1 MLWLALSYPRLAL
14 EVFNSEY
21 ASSGQPVVVLE
32 KNKIVLCNTTAKKL
46 NILPNSS
53 LATAQAIQEGLVY
66 FERDPLLE
74 QKVLTSLAA
83 ELCALS
89 SQVSMPF
96 EGTIL
101 LEIGASIRLFGS
113 ADVIEQ
119 KAIEL
124 SLAAGLEAVSGISPT
139 AQAALAF
146 SYSNK
151 NKLSDIHL
159 THSGI
164 ERAGITEKT
173 INQLSD
179 MGIETLEELTSLPFE
194 EVGKRLGKDILRYLN
209 ELTGNTQ
216 DIQKPITLKKHFV
229 KEMYCLQPINNK
241 PELYE
246 HSNAP
251 LQLLLEELCHWLL
264 INQLGCEMLIWEFEA
279 YGARD
284 CSSNPK
290 NKEADKRAQIP
301 VAFSSPQQE
310 VTNLLKMTKLRLD
323 QELLPKEVITV
334 RLKVN
339 RLAPWQG
346 NNHNLFGP
354 LTSFEMENNNDR
366 KLDTALLDEINAR
379 LGDGS
384 CKGIQSIS
392 SITPEHSWK
401 FLDHLIICAR
411 HNKHADELS
420 PYKKRPLWLTD
431 PPRYVE
437 LKDISLIA
445 GPERIQSRWWSQ
457 LIDRDYYIAKQKN
470 GAECWVFKSPENRWY
485 IHGYF

>member
-1 MLWLALSYPRLAL
+1 MLWLALSYPQLPL
-14 EVFNSEY
+14 EVFDPECASNSR
-21 ASSGQPVVVLE
+21 PVVILE
-32 KNKIVLCNTTAKKL
+32 KNKIALCNTAAKKL
-46 NILPNSS
+46 NILPGSS
-53 LATAQAIQEGLVY
+53 LATAQAIQEGLTY
-66 FERDPLLE
+66 FDRDHLLE
-74 QKVLTSLAA
+74 QKALTSLATK
-83 ELCALS
+83 LYALS
-89 SQVSMPF
+89 SQISMPS
-96 EGTIL
+96 ECAIL

-113 ADVIEQ
+113 VDVLVQ
-119 KAIEL
+119 KAIGL
-124 SLAAGLEAVSGISPT
+124 SSTAGLQAVSGVAPT
-139 AQAALAF
+139 PQAALAF

-179 MGIETLEELTSLPFE
+179 MGIETLEDLTSLPFK

-209 ELTGNTQ
+209 ELTGKTQ
-216 DIQKPITLKKHFV
+216 DIQQPITLKKHFV
-229 KEMYCLQPINNK
+229 KEIYCLQPISNK
-241 PELYE
+241 SELYE
-246 HSNAP
+246 HKNAP

-279 YGARD
+279 YGVRD
-284 CSSNPK
+284 CSSNAR
-290 NKEADKRAQIP
+290 NKGTDKRAQMS
-301 VAFSSPQQE
+301 VTFSAPQQE
-310 VTNLLKMTKLRLD
+310 ITKLLKMTKLRLD
-323 QELLPKEVITV
+323 QESLPKEVITV
-334 RLKVN
+334 RLKVS
-339 RLAPWQG
+339 RLTSWQG
-346 NNHNLFGP
+346 DNHSLFGT
-354 LTSFEMENNNDR
+354 LISSEMGNNNDQ

-392 SITPEHSWK
+392 SITPEHSWR
-401 FLDHLIICAR
+401 FLDHLITRAP
-411 HNKHADELS
+411 HNKHIDELP
-420 PYKKRPLWLTD
+420 PYKKRPLWLID
-431 PPRYVE
+431 HPRYVE

-470 GAECWVFKSPENRWY
+470 GTECWVFKNPENRWY

>member
-21 ASSGQPVVVLE
+21 ANSDQPVVVLE

-53 LATAQAIQEGLVY
+53 LATAQAIQEELVY
-66 FERDPLLE
+66 FERDRLLE
-74 QKVLTSLAA
+74 QKVLTSLATV
-83 ELCALS
+83 LCALS

-113 ADVIEQ
+113 VDVIEQ
-119 KAIEL
+119 KAIAL
-124 SLAAGLEAVSGISPT
+124 SLAAGFEAVSGIAPT

-151 NKLSDIHL
+151 NKLSDVHL
-159 THSGI
+159 TCSGI
-164 ERAGITEKT
+164 ERTGITEKT

-179 MGIETLEELTSLPFE
+179 MGIETLEELTSLPFKE
-194 EVGKRLGKDILRYLN
+194 IGKRLGKDILRYLN
-209 ELTGNTQ
+209 ELTGKTQ
-216 DIQKPITLKKHFV
+216 DIQKPVAIKKHFV
-229 KEMYCLQPINNK
+229 KEIYCLQPISNK
-241 PELYE
+241 SELYE
-246 HSNAP
+246 HVNAP
-251 LQLLLEELCHWLL
+251 LQLLLKELCHWLL

-279 YGARD
+279 YGVRD
-284 CSSNPK
+284 CSTDPK
-290 NKEADKRAQIP
+290 NKGVDKRAQIP
-301 VAFSSPQQE
+301 VTFSSPQQE
-310 VTNLLKMTKLRLD
+310 ITNLLKMTKLRLD

-339 RLAPWQG
+339 RLTSWQG
-346 NNHNLFGP
+346 DNHNLFGA
-354 LTSFEMENNNDR
+354 LTSSEMENNNDQ
-366 KLDTALLDEINAR
+366 KMDTALLDEINAR

>member
-14 EVFNSEY
+14 EVFDPEY

-53 LATAQAIQEGLVY
+53 LATAQAIQEELVY
-66 FERDPLLE
+66 FERDRLLE

-113 ADVIEQ
+113 VDVIEQ
-119 KAIEL
+119 KAIAL
-124 SLAAGLEAVSGISPT
+124 SLAAGLEAVSGIAPT

-146 SYSNK
+146 SHSNK
-151 NKLSDIHL
+151 NKLSDIYL
-159 THSGI
+159 TRSGI

-179 MGIETLEELTSLPFE
+179 MGIETLEELTSLPFKE
-194 EVGKRLGKDILRYLN
+194 IGKRLGKDILRYLN
-209 ELTGNTQ
+209 ELTGKTQ
-216 DIQKPITLKKHFV
+216 DIQKPVALKKHFV
-229 KEMYCLQPINNK
+229 KEIHCLQPINNK
-241 PELYE
+241 SELYE

-251 LQLLLEELCHWLL
+251 FQLLLEELCHWLL

-279 YGARD
+279 YGAHD
-284 CSSNPK
+284 CSGDGK
-290 NKEADKRAQIP
+290 NKETDKRAQMSIS
-301 VAFSSPQQE
+301 FSAPQQE
-310 VTNLLKMTKLRLD
+310 ITNLLKMTKLRLD

-339 RLAPWQG
+339 RLTSWQG
-346 NNHNLFGP
+346 DNHNLFGA
-354 LTSFEMENNNDR
+354 LTSSEMANNNDQ
-366 KLDTALLDEINAR
+366 KMDTALLDEINAR

-411 HNKHADELS
+411 HNKHTDELS

-445 GPERIQSRWWSQ
+445 GPERIQSKWWSQ

-470 GAECWVFKSPENRWY
+470 GVECWVFKSPENRWY

>member
-1 MLWLALSYPRLAL
+1 MLWLALSYPQLPL
-14 EVFNSEY
+14 EVFDPECASNSR
-21 ASSGQPVVVLE
+21 PVVVLE
-32 KNKIVLCNTTAKKL
+32 KNKIALCNAAAQKL
-46 NILPNSS
+46 NILPGSS
-53 LATAQAIQEGLVY
+53 LATAQAIQEELTY
-66 FERDPLLE
+66 FDRDHLLE
-74 QKVLTSLAA
+74 QKVLTSLATK
-83 ELCALS
+83 LYALS
-89 SQVSMPF
+89 SQVSMPS
-96 EGTIL
+96 ECAIL

-113 ADVIEQ
+113 VDVLVQ

-124 SLAAGLEAVSGISPT
+124 SSTAGLQAVGGVASTP
-139 AQAALAF
+139 QAALAF

-151 NKLSDIHL
+151 NKLSDIYL
-159 THSGI
+159 TRSGI

-179 MGIETLEELTSLPFE
+179 MGIETLEELTSLPFKE
-194 EVGKRLGKDILRYLN
+194 IGKRLGKDILRYLN
-209 ELTGNTQ
+209 ELTGKTQ
-216 DIQKPITLKKHFV
+216 DIQKPVALKKHFV
-229 KEMYCLQPINNK
+229 KEIYCLQPINNK
-241 PELYE
+241 SELYE

-251 LQLLLEELCHWLL
+251 LQVLLEELCHWLL

-284 CSSNPK
+284 CSGDGK
-290 NKEADKRAQIP
+290 NKETDKRAQMSIS
-301 VAFSSPQQE
+301 FSTPQQE
-310 VTNLLKMTKLRLD
+310 ITNLLKMTKLRLD
-323 QELLPKEVITV
+323 QELLPKEVVTV

-346 NNHNLFGP
+346 DNHNLFGA
-354 LTSFEMENNNDR
+354 LTSSEMENNNDR
-366 KLDTALLDEINAR
+366 KLDTTLLDEINAR

-392 SITPEHSWK
+392 SITPEHSWI
-401 FLDHLIICAR
+401 FLDHLINYGA
-411 HNKHADELS
+411 HNKHVDALL
-420 PYKKRPLWLTD
+420 PHKKRPLWLIT

-437 LKDISLIA
+437 LKDISLIV

-470 GAECWVFKSPENRWY
+470 GAECWVFKSPEDRWY

>member
-1 MLWLALSYPRLAL
+1 MLWLALSYPQLAL

-53 LATAQAIQEGLVY
+53 LATAQAIQEELVY

-74 QKVLTSLAA
+74 QKVLTSLAT

-113 ADVIEQ
+113 VDVIEQ
-119 KAIEL
+119 KAIAL
-124 SLAAGLEAVSGISPT
+124 SLAAGLEAVSGIAPT

-151 NKLSDIHL
+151 NKLSDIYL
-159 THSGI
+159 TRSGI

-179 MGIETLEELTSLPFE
+179 MGIETLEELTSLPFKE
-194 EVGKRLGKDILRYLN
+194 IGKRLGKDILRYLN
-209 ELTGNTQ
+209 ELTGKTQ
-216 DIQKPITLKKHFV
+216 DIQKPVALKKHFV
-229 KEMYCLQPINNK
+229 KEIYCLQPINNK
-241 PELYE
+241 SELYE

-251 LQLLLEELCHWLL
+251 LQLLLKELCHWLL

-284 CSSNPK
+284 CSGDGK
-290 NKEADKRAQIP
+290 NKETDKRAQMSIS
-301 VAFSSPQQE
+301 FSAPQQE
-310 VTNLLKMTKLRLD
+310 ITNLLKMTKLRLD
-323 QELLPKEVITV
+323 QDLLPKEVITV

-339 RLAPWQG
+339 RLTPWQG
-346 NNHNLFGP
+346 DNHNLFGA
-354 LTSFEMENNNDR
+354 LTSFEIENNNDR

-384 CKGIQSIS
+384 CKGIHRIS

-411 HNKHADELS
+411 HNKHTDELS

-470 GAECWVFKSPENRWY
+470 GAECWVFKSPEDRWY